1 MYSSFISKRKA
12 FPAFCTDLVIVF
24 LSMLVLMS
32 VFELT
37 KQLLNPTISIWESH
51 GITIVFTSAISV
63 VIVFFPL
70 RRSFREQE
78 NAREALAHQ
87 QEAEEKFR
95 RSEMQYRSFVES
107 VEDSIYT
114 VDSDLRYLLINAH
127 HLSRRGLFPERYAGK
142 SYADFHSEKETE
154 EFTALVQQ
162 VISSKRLVQDEYER
176 DGRYFLR
183 KLNPVI
189 DPRDNAVVSVTV
201 ISSDI
206 TERKDVE
213 RKLQESNKKLNLVND
228 ITRHDILNQLSA
240 LNSYISLGEAQSPDP
255 LVRKYFTRCEQVIET
270 IHKQILFARDYQ
282 KIGIASPQWQNV
294 TATIQ
299 HVQKMLPPCE
309 LDIVE
314 ICSALEIFADP
325 LLEKVFYNLLENSL
339 RHAGPG
345 TRISILCQPE
355 QDHLMIVY
363 EDTGPGI
370 PYGEKM
376 KLFSRGYG
384 KNTGLGL
391 FLIREILAITG
402 ISVLENGVPEKGC
415 RFEIL
420 IPKTGYRFCSTV
432 SI

>member
-1 MYSSFISKRKA
+1 MYSSFITRKKA
-12 FPAFCTDLVIVF
+12 FSAFCIDLVIVF
-24 LSMLVLMS
+24 LSMLLLMS
-32 VFELT
+32 VFEMV
-37 KQLLNPTISIWESH
+37 KQLLNPTISLWESH
-51 GITIVFTSAISV
+51 SITIVFTSAISV
-63 VIVFFPL
+63 IIVFFPL
-70 RRSFREQE
+70 RRAYNEQE
-78 NAREALAHQ
+78 NARGALTHQ

-114 VDSDLRYLLINAH
+114 VDRDLRYLLINAH

-142 SYADFHSEKETE
+142 SYADFHSEKETK
-154 EFTALVQQ
+154 EFTDLVQQ
-162 VISSKRLVQDEYER
+162 VISSKRLVQNEYER

-189 DPRDNAVVSVTV
+189 DPLDNSVVSVTV

-206 TERKDVE
+206 TERKNVE
-213 RKLQESNKKLNLVND
+213 RELEESNKKLNLVND

-240 LNSYISLGEAQSPDP
+240 LNSYISLGEARSSDP

-282 KIGIASPQWQNV
+282 KIGIASPRWQNAAV
-294 TATIQ
+294 TIR

-309 LDIVE
+309 VGIID
-314 ICSALEIFADP
+314 ICSTLEIFADP

-345 TRISILCQPE
+345 TQIRIACQLE
-355 QDHLMIVY
+355 HDQLIIVY

-370 PYGEKM
+370 PYEEKM

-391 FLIREILAITG
+391 FLIREILAMTG
-402 ISVLENGVPEKGC
+402 IAIIENGVPGTGC

-420 IPKTGYRFCSTV
+420 IPKTGYRFCPATSL
-432 SI
+432 